1 MKAYLSIIL
10 ILIATNVF
18 AESDHEI
25 EAEKLLELAGTK
37 AAMET
42 MTDIMLTQQIQQNPS
57 LVPFKQIMQQ
67 FFQKHLSYESLK
79 SDFIS
84 MYVEAFT
91 KDELTAINE
100 FYATEA
106 GKKAVKLM
114 PSLMQKGGE
123 IGQRQ
128 VQDNIQELQKM
139 IKDEAERI
147 QAVQ

>member
-1 MKAYLSIIL
+1 MKAYLTIIL

-18 AESDHEI
+18 AENSHEV
-25 EAEKLLELAGTK
+25 EAEKLLEITGTK

-42 MTDIMLTQQIQQNPS
+42 MTDIMLTQQLQQNPS
-57 LVPFKQIMQQ
+57 LAPFEKIMRQ

-79 SDFIS
+79 NDFIS

-91 KDELTAINE
+91 KEELIAINN

-114 PSLMQKGGE
+114 PSLMQKGSE

-128 VQDNIQELQKM
+128 VQDNIQELQNM
-139 IKDEAERI
+139 IKQEAKRI
-147 QAVQ
+147 EAAQ

>member
-10 ILIATNVF
+10 ILLATNVL

-67 FFQKHLSYESLK
+67 FFQKYLSYESLK